1 MAVKPS
7 EKTIIPYKNSA
18 ETKKSQIAEMFDNI
32 AHKYDFLNHFLS
44 LNIDK
49 IWRRKAINLLKYSN
63 PKLILDVA
71 SGTGDLALEAARILK
86 PQHIVGI
93 DISEGMLAVGRKKID
108 KKNLTKI
115 IQLQTGDSENI
126 EFSENHFDAVMAAF
140 GVRNFENLEKG
151 LSEMYRVLKPG
162 GEIVILEFSRP
173 QKFPIKQLYHLYFF
187 KILPSLGKIFSKD
200 MSAYTY
206 LPESVYQFP
215 YGKEF
220 CEILTKIGFAKV
232 NYQSVAMGIAA
243 IYFAKK

>member
-1 MAVKPS
+1 VKPS

-18 ETKKSQIAEMFDNI
+18 ETKKLQIAEMFDNI

-44 LNIDK
+44 MNIDK
-49 IWRRKAINLLKYSN
+49 IWRRKAINLLKLSN

-126 EFSENHFDAVMAAF
+126 DFLENHFDAVMAAF

-232 NYQSVAMGIAA
+232 SYQSVAMGIAA

>member
-1 MAVKPS
+1 VKPS

-86 PQHIVGI
+86 PKHIVGI

-215 YGKEF
+215 YGNEF

>member
-1 MAVKPS
+1 LETSA
-7 EKTIIPYKNSA
+7 KTVIPYKNSE
-18 ETKKSQIAEMFDNI
+18 ETKKKQVAEMFDNI

-49 IWRRKAINLLKYSN
+49 IWRRKAIKLLKTSA
-63 PKLILDVA
+63 PKTILDVA

-86 PQHIVGI
+86 PEKIIGI
-93 DISEGMLAVGRKKID
+93 DISEGMLAVGRQKIA
-108 KKNLTKI
+108 KKNLSEI

-126 EFSENHFDAVMAAF
+126 DFPEHKFDAVTAAF

-151 LSEMYRVLKPG
+151 LAEMFRVLKPN
-162 GEIVILEFSRP
+162 GEMVILEFSKP
-173 QKFPIKQLYHLYFF
+173 QKFPVKQFYHFYFF
-187 KILPSLGKIFSKD
+187 KILPGIGKLFSKD

-215 YGKEF
+215 YGQRF
-220 CEILTKIGFAKV
+220 CEILTKIGFSKV
-232 NYQSVAMGIAA
+232 SHSNVAFGIAT